1 MDEAQLRALAT
12 ELLAEL
18 EEQVADAQERSR
30 VRLQLETAL
39 ALPAGTAKDALL
51 EALADPATRAWVD
64 KRLGAGDRGIPGM
77 LGPQTAALGVHVV
90 CPNRDYDR
98 WLERPTDDPG
108 VCPYDGLKLVREE

>member
-1 MDEAQLRALAT
+1 MDEAQLRTLAT

-18 EEQVADAQERSR
+18 DDHLPEPGERSR
-30 VRLQLETAL
+30 VKQALETAM
-39 ALPAGTAKDALL
+39 ALPPGAAKDRLL
-51 EALADPATRAWVD
+51 DALADPATRAWAD
-64 KRLGAGDRGIPGM
+64 KRLGARDRGVPGM

-108 VCPYDGLKLVREE
+108 VCPHDGLKLVRET